1 MGRAY
6 RTAALSNAYP
16 ILRGTAPIVTTVL
29 SFLLFGSIVAVP
41 GFIGI
46 LLIVAGILFINQ
58 SKFSLAQLS
67 EMLTKDLS
75 YLSLLKRYRWET
87 IAGGLLVFVS
97 NSFAVYAMETTPVTY
112 IAAVREVSI
121 VFAALIGI
129 LFLKEKVGLVK

>member
-1 MGRAY
+1 LGRAY